1 MKAIKFGG
9 SLFYQITPEIKD
21 AVQKFLFMYTAL
33 NKGKPLTDE
42 QIVSFLTRSH
52 YSLTSRDDTGETWVE
67 MDGPFLGDGCICV
80 TTQNEGYIGLNL
92 ESVKRLADLCNS
104 ILVACSDPEVYTT
117 EGRRL

>member
-21 AVQKFLFMYTAL
+21 AVQKFLFMYAAL

-42 QIVSFLTRSH
+42 QIVSFLMRSH
-52 YSLTSRDDTGETWVE
+52 FSLTSRDDTGAIWLET
-67 MDGPFLGDGCICV
+67 DGPFLGDGCI
-80 TTQNEGYIGLNL
+80 TTDSAGYIGLNL